1 MYESIK
7 IMNIKIGFITVLLGL
22 LLAVSVA
29 AQKTGGTQFS
39 SVYTSLSKGCKTLSG
54 SNGSDDAA
62 LCKGAGNYQIR
73 LFYSAASSHIN
84 AEVKGTDDSVNIATL
99 SVGFD
104 HSKTILEWRMAN
116 GKPFAVIMRVPVY
129 ADPVEDYQYY
139 GKVIGQNLVIS
150 GLVGFEET
158 IKGEV
163 DAKTPNANVKARK
176 LADKAYVAATS
187 KQ

>member
-1 MYESIK
+1 MKIK
-7 IMNIKIGFITVLLGL
+7 MGFITVLLGL
-22 LLAVSVA
+22 LLAVNVP
-29 AQKTGGTQFS
+29 AQKTGGTQFTS
-39 SVYTSLSKGCKTLSG
+39 IYTSLSKGCKTLPG

-84 AEVKGTDDSVNIATL
+84 AEIKGGDDSVNIATL

-104 HSKTILEWRMAN
+104 HNKTLLEWRMAN

-129 ADPVEDYQYY
+129 ADPVEDHQYY
-139 GKVIGQNLVIS
+139 GKVIGQKLVIS
-150 GLVGFEET
+150 GLVGFEDMV
-158 IKGEV
+158 KGEV

-176 LADKAYVAATS
+176 LADEAYAAAILQP
-187 KQ
+187 KLF

>member
-1 MYESIK
+1 MK
-7 IMNIKIGFITVLLGL
+7 IKIGFITVLLGL
-22 LLAVSVA
+22 LLAVSAA
-29 AQKTGGTQFS
+29 AQKTGGTQFTS
-39 SVYTSLSKGCKTLSG
+39 IYTSLSKGCKTLPG

-84 AEVKGTDDSVNIATL
+84 AEIKGGDDSVNIATL

-104 HSKTILEWRMAN
+104 HSKTLLEWRMAN

-129 ADPVEDYQYY
+129 ADPVEDHQYY
-139 GKVIGQNLVIS
+139 GKVIGQKLVIS
-150 GLVGFEET
+150 GLVGFEDT
-158 IKGEV
+158 VKGEV

-176 LADKAYVAATS
+176 LADEAYAAAIL
-187 KQ
+187 KPKLF